1 MNERELIVYATPTG
15 ALADQ
20 CATYFARA
28 EELGGT
34 TAQTYPPHCTLTGF
48 FRRRP
53 DRVPA
58 IVDCVTEHIA
68 STAHPPQGAVT
79 VVGLRQLDD
88 WIGLE
93 LDSSW
98 LIDWTSRLAEH
109 MPVEADEDALRR
121 KTWLHLSL
129 AYGADDLAPYRAPAE
144 QLVDAAADAQ
154 WLLGLWERTE
164 TDWRRL
170 TPA

>member
-109 MPVEADEDALRR
+109 FRFNGAPPIYIDTWPEKWSKYHHLFEDGLKFAGLALWTSYNLALAITVGRRYTTTESDED
-121 KTWLHLSL
+121 
-129 AYGADDLAPYRAPAE
+129 
-144 QLVDAAADAQ
+144 
-154 WLLGLWERTE
+154 
-164 TDWRRL
+164 
-170 TPA
+170 